1 MQGQLARVMCDVR
14 ALLGS
19 ERLRRRELAEAE
31 LEKRE
36 LLELL
41 RDLQPT
47 RSQIPAEQPTRSQI
61 LAEQPTRSQIPA
73 EQPTA
78 IQHREDPQP
87 IWWEIHREEPMR
99 HQQLEGFSQGINQSA
114 SPGQCRGAVSTPPS
128 PLMGEEPG
136 ESSTR
141 SVTLDCIKKKHRE
154 VTVI

>member
-1 MQGQLARVMCDVR
+1 MQGQLSRVMCDVR

-61 LAEQPTRSQIPA
+61 PA
-73 EQPTA
+73 EQPTT

-87 IWWEIHREEPMR
+87 IWWELHREEPMR
-99 HQQLEGFSQGINQSA
+99 HQQLEGVSQVITQSA
-114 SPGQCRGAVSTPPS
+114 SSGQCRGAVSTPPS
-128 PLMGEEPG
+128 PLTGEEPG

-141 SVTLDCIKKKHRE
+141 SVTLDCIKKNRE